1 MAKQRDSKL
10 IGTFGNVIF
19 YSRLGEYCMRTKPTD
34 VERAISSVHSGLNFG
49 KASRICRQVR
59 MLVTQINPVK
69 SDQHLMYR
77 LTGALNKFIAWK
89 EKMGRM
95 SHTMPKKLPFIYGF
109 QFNTETDLSSISAI
123 QPIVKSSDPGVIGIN
138 FTPFVPNQTLR
149 ISSET
154 KNILFKIILVKAN
167 LEKAETA
174 LLGKSELEIPNTS
187 GLFQP
192 PVINITGEINTGDL
206 VMLIMSVQYMVNRNG
221 DLVTLSDRK
230 KLPCGITWAGV
241 I

>member
-1 MAKQRDSKL
+1 MARQRDSKL

-19 YSRLGEYCMRTKPTD
+19 YNRLGEYCMRTKPID
-34 VERAISSVHSGLNFG
+34 VERTISSVHSGLNFG

-59 MLVTQINPVK
+59 MLVTQINPVR

-89 EKMGRM
+89 EKIERM

-109 QFNTETDLSSISAI
+109 QFNTEADLSSIRAI
-123 QPIVKSSDPGVIGIN
+123 QPIVKTSDPGVVEIN
-138 FTPFVPNQTLR
+138 FASFVPNQTLR

-154 KNILFKIILVKAN
+154 KNILFKIILVKTN

-174 LLGKSELEIPNTS
+174 LLSRSELEIPNS
-187 GLFQP
+187 SESYQP
-192 PVINITGEINTGDL
+192 AVIKIVGDTNPGDL
-206 VMLIMSVQYMVNRNG
+206 IMLIMSVQYIVNRNG
-221 DLVTLSDRK
+221 DLVMLTDKK
-230 KLPCGITWAGV
+230 KLPCGIAWAG
-241 I
+241 II